1 VTVSW
6 TGTPK
11 AVTANG
17 FGKLDFLGCTGAG
30 GWTNGDTRA
39 VCADTYNCTP
49 SGSTTEEWDANFNSV
64 LGGRLRMK
72 ASDNAGTTLFNVL
85 YIDVRYAYSYPVP
98 KEYLRLFYNYMGG
111 QFGNSQKYGIAAQGK
126 TFAQLT
132 SANGQLGNNMFTS
145 ITTSDGITV
154 SWVKGAGTW
163 GC

>member
-1 VTVSW
+1 
-6 TGTPK
+6 
-11 AVTANG
+11 
-17 FGKLDFLGCTGAG
+17 
-30 GWTNGDTRA
+30 
-39 VCADTYNCTP
+39 
-49 SGSTTEEWDANFNSV
+49 
-64 LGGRLRMK
+64 MK